1 MGLLPIV
8 SPHSAPLIFI
18 MSEAA
23 PFPSRAR
30 LIGVLAVGQIIS
42 WGSGFDMLAVL
53 GPRIGQELA
62 IANEVVFAGLTV
74 MMTISALC
82 GPLLGRTLVRHGA
95 APVLVAGSL
104 LFAAGFAVLAFAGG
118 VASYL
123 LGWAVIGFAATC
135 GLTTAAHAAVVER
148 VGAESGRLLTLLM
161 LFTGL
166 SAAVFLPVTALADQ
180 HLGWRGTLVAYAGLQ
195 LFVLLPLYVFVL
207 PGRPARKATGSRE
220 LAGAS
225 RPPVDT
231 RRAFM
236 LLAAMTTIS
245 AFTTFGLSP
254 LLPLLLVQAGATQ
267 SLAVQ
272 LASARSVLAITAR
285 GLDFLLGKH
294 GNPFVTAMIGLC
306 LLLVSLLLLLAF
318 APAMPAFIG
327 FIVFFG
333 FGAGVLTVSRAV
345 LPLAVFSPEEYG
357 LQAARISLPQNL
369 AIAFAPVIFTLALDR
384 GGVSAM
390 LTIASVLI
398 GISFVLLL
406 VLWKT
411 MRRQGS

>member
-1 MGLLPIV
+1 
-8 SPHSAPLIFI
+8 
-18 MSEAA
+18 MSDAA
-23 PFPSRAR
+23 PSTSRVR

-82 GPLLGRTLVRHGA
+82 GPYLGKTLVRHGA

-104 LFAAGFAVLAFAGG
+104 LFAAGFTLLAFAGG
-118 VASYL
+118 VISYAI
-123 LGWAVIGFAATC
+123 GWAVIGLAAAC

-166 SAAVFLPVTALADQ
+166 SAAVFLPLTALAAE
-180 HLGWRGTLVAYAGLQ
+180 HFGWRGTLIAYACLQ

-207 PGRPARKATGSRE
+207 PGRPARKTAKSGEATAIAPS
-220 LAGAS
+220 
-225 RPPVDT
+225 PVDT
-231 RRAFM
+231 KRAFL

-254 LLPLLLVQAGATQ
+254 LLPLVLVQAGATQ

-272 LASARSVLAITAR
+272 LAAARSVLAITAR

-294 GNPFVTAMIGLC
+294 GNPFVTAMIGFC
-306 LLLVSLLLLLAF
+306 LLLLSLLLLLAF
-318 APAMPAFIG
+318 APAVPAFIA

-369 AIAFAPVIFTLALDR
+369 AIAVAPVVFTMALDR

-398 GISFVLLL
+398 GISFLLL
-406 VLWKT
+406 IVLWKAV
-411 MRRQGS
+411 RRQGS

>member
-1 MGLLPIV
+1 
-8 SPHSAPLIFI
+8 
-18 MSEAA
+18 
-23 PFPSRAR
+23 
-30 LIGVLAVGQIIS
+30 
-42 WGSGFDMLAVL
+42 MLAVL

-104 LFAAGFAVLAFAGG
+104 LFTAGFVVLAFAGG
-118 VASYL
+118 VISYL

-166 SAAVFLPVTALADQ
+166 SAAFFLPLTTLAAE
-180 HLGWRGTLVAYAGLQ
+180 HFGWRGTLIGYACLQ
-195 LFVLLPLYVFVL
+195 LFLLLPLYVFVL
-207 PGRPARKATGSRE
+207 PGRPVRKAVTSQE
-220 LAGAS
+220 AAAIAPS
-225 RPPVDT
+225 PVDT
-231 RRAFM
+231 RRAFL

-254 LLPLLLVQAGATQ
+254 LLPLLLVSAGASQ

-272 LASARSVLAITAR
+272 LASVRSVLAITAR

-306 LLLVSLLLLLAF
+306 LLFLSLLLLLAF
-318 APAMPAFIG
+318 APAMPAFIS

-345 LPLAVFSPEEYG
+345 LPLAVFSPEQYG

-384 GGVSAM
+384 GGVAAM
-390 LTIASVLI
+390 LTIAAALI
-398 GISFVLLL
+398 GISFLLL
-406 VLWKT
+406 IVLWKT
-411 MRRQGS
+411 VRRQAS